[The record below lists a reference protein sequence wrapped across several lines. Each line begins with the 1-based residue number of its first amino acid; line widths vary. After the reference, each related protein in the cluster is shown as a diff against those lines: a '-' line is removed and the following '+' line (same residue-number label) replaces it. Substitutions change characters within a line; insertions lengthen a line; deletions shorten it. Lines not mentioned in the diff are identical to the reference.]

1 MKTTKELIADLENA
15 PKRKGV
21 CYVHADD
28 LADAIILLK
37 AFSEACEA
45 LRNMV
50 RLHLRDWSEE

>member
-15 PKRKGV
+15 PKRKGIR
-21 CYVHADD
+21 YVNADD

-37 AFSEACEA
+37 AFEKACEA

-50 RLHLRDWSEE
+50 RLHVRDWSEE